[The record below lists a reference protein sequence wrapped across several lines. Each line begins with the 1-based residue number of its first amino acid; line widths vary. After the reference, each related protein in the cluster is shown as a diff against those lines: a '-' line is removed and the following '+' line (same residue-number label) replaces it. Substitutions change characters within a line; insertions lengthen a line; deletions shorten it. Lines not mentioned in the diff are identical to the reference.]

1 MTTTLVVPH
10 EARPKNTQ
18 EARSKNTPT
27 HTPTHALSHAA
38 IRPEAESSMGE
49 RAVKGQPPVL
59 EYVFEVE
66 GMGRG
71 ERWGVEKQML
81 LLPEGEPGEVWF
93 TRWRR
98 APDGTYSCRER
109 IVGTAEEIE
118 AFAAGV
124 EALAERGNFVARVTQ
139 RTYAWAYV

>member
-1 MTTTLVVPH
+1 MTTTLVAPH
-10 EARPKNTQ
+10 EARL
-18 EARSKNTPT
+18 KNTPT
-27 HTPTHALSHAA
+27 HTPTHALSHAVS
-38 IRPEAESSMGE
+38 RAEMEGSVKE
-49 RAVKGQPPVL
+49 RAAKEQPVL

-118 AFAAGV
+118 EFAAGV

>member
-1 MTTTLVVPH
+1 MTTTMFAPF
-10 EARPKNTQ
+10 ETATC
-18 EARSKNTPT
+18 ETRS
-27 HTPTHALSHAA
+27 S
-38 IRPEAESSMGE
+38 RPEMDS
-49 RAVKGQPPVL
+49 PVL
-59 EYVFEVE
+59 ECVFEVE

-71 ERWGVEKQML
+71 QRWSVEKQML

-118 AFAAGV
+118 VFAAGL

>member
-1 MTTTLVVPH
+1 MTTTLVAPH
-10 EARPKNTQ
+10 EARPKN
-18 EARSKNTPT
+18 ALT
-27 HTPTHALSHAA
+27 HTPTHALSHAT
-38 IRPEAESSMGE
+38 IRPEAESSIRPEAESSVEE
-49 RAVKGQPPVL
+49 RVTKGQPPVL

>member
-1 MTTTLVVPH
+1 MTTTLVAPH
-10 EARPKNTQ
+10 EARPKN
-18 EARSKNTPT
+18 ALT
-27 HTPTHALSHAA
+27 HTPTQARSHAPTHTLA
-38 IRPEAESSMGE
+38 REESK
-49 RAVKGQPPVL
+49 APVL

-118 AFAAGV
+118 TFAAGV